1 MGAAARSVENAAG
14 VSLGELID
22 FCARCVA
29 LGIPEPTKLRAT
41 IADHAAL
48 VAVFAETQLATP
60 LAVIDDGVVIE
71 GGVII
76 EIPDED

>member
-1 MGAAARSVENAAG
+1 MENAAG

-29 LGIPEPTKLRAT
+29 LGIPEQTKLRAT
-41 IADHAAL
+41 ITDRAAL
-48 VAVFAETQLATP
+48 VALFAETQMATP
-60 LAVIDDGVVIE
+60 LAVVDDGIVIE

-76 EIPDED
+76 EIPDEE